1 MYRQGIKKLEPRCA
15 DSRIQRNV
23 KVKSGCLFLAY
34 ILFFTEKIQNPV
46 PVLHQQKTKIAMT
59 KKLKLAAVV
68 LGIAGVTAASVL
80 LANNDKITNSIF
92 SDSKPAPSLVQTVF
106 EGPKPAQPVDFKTA
120 ADAAV
125 PSVVHIRTIIK
136 SRDISGGED
145 QQWNP
150 FEDFFGGRGGR
161 GGQMF
166 QQPEQRAS
174 GSGVVVS
181 SDGYIVTNN
190 HVVDGATEV
199 AVTMNNRRNYTAKVI
214 GTDPNTD
221 LALIKV
227 DGKNLPVM
235 TMGNSDEASLGQWVL
250 AIGYPLN
257 LDVTVTQGIISAKSR
272 SIGINRQGTA
282 PVEAFIQTDA
292 AVNPGSSGGALVN
305 TNGELVGIN
314 SAIASPTGSYAG
326 YAYAIPSN
334 LVKKVIGDIMKY
346 GKVQRGYLGISMAP
360 EGLDDARKKELGIN
374 DDANGVW
381 VMATDPQGAAAA
393 AGIKKGD
400 AIIKIDN
407 ATVNTGSQL
416 SEQVARHKPG
426 DKIDVTLLRGGQQ
439 MTVSVELK
447 GKMGNIAGNGSASV
461 ESLGAEF
468 STLSR
473 EDAARTGIPGGV
485 QVNKIGDGVL
495 GNQTNMRPGFIITK
509 IGNIRVKSVE
519 ELQDALSKQGRN
531 FQIEG
536 MYPDSDEVYYYG
548 INGFNR

>member
-1 MYRQGIKKLEPRCA
+1 
-15 DSRIQRNV
+15 
-23 KVKSGCLFLAY
+23 
-34 ILFFTEKIQNPV
+34 
-46 PVLHQQKTKIAMT
+46 MT
-59 KKLKLAAVV
+59 KKIKLAAVV
-68 LGIAGVTAASVL
+68 LAIAGATAGSVL
-80 LANNDKITNSIF
+80 LANNDKISNSILG
-92 SDSKPAPSLVQTVF
+92 DSKSAPLVHTIF
-106 EGPKPAQPVDFKTA
+106 EGAKPAQPVDFQTA

-125 PSVVHIRTIIK
+125 PSVVHIKTIIK
-136 SRDISGGED
+136 SREVAGGDE

-150 FEDFFGGRGGR
+150 FGDLFGGQGGR

-174 GSGVVVS
+174 GSGVIVS

-190 HVVDGATEV
+190 HVVDGATQV
-199 AVTMNNRRNYTAKVI
+199 AVTLNNRKNYVAKVI

-221 LALIKV
+221 LALIKIE
-227 DGKNLPVM
+227 GKNLPVM
-235 TMGNSDEASLGQWVL
+235 TVGNSDEASLGQWVL

-334 LVKKVIGDIMKY
+334 LVKKVIGDLMKY

-360 EGLDDARKKELGIN
+360 EGLEDAKKKELGIN
-374 DDANGVW
+374 DDVNGIW
-381 VMATDPQGAAAA
+381 IMATDPQGAAAA

-400 AIIKIDN
+400 AIIKIN
-407 ATVNTGSQL
+407 GAAVNTGSQL
-416 SEQVARHKPG
+416 SEQIARHKPG
-426 DKIDVTLLRGGQQ
+426 DKINVTLIRGGQQ
-439 MTVSVELK
+439 VNVDVTLQA
-447 GKMGNIAGNGSASV
+447 KMGNIASNGSASV

-468 STLSR
+468 SALSK
-473 EDAARTGIPGGV
+473 EDAAKAGISGGV
-485 QVNKIGDGVL
+485 VVNNIKDGVL
-495 GNQTNMRPGFIITK
+495 GSQTNMRPGFIITK
-509 IGNIRVKSVE
+509 IGNIAVKSVE
-519 ELQDALSKQGRN
+519 ELQDALGKQGRN

-536 MYPDSDEVYYYG
+536 IYPDSDEVYYYG
-548 INGFNR
+548 INDFKK